1 MGIFQ
6 VVNQR
11 EKLVSK
17 QGVKGEGCPRC
28 GGPVL
33 AMDFDTH
40 LMVFCVPLPH
50 KIKRKFCCVVCST
63 RLTYST

>member
-6 VVNQR
+6 VVNER
-11 EKLVSK
+11 RKLVSR

-33 AMDFDTH
+33 AMKYDTQ
-40 LMVFCVPLPH
+40 LLIFCIPFPH
-50 KIKRKFCCVVCST
+50 KTKTRFCCVVCST
-63 RLTYST
+63 RLSYSS